1 MSQASAS
8 VVTTKRQKA
17 LLTMKGYS
25 SNWDC
30 TRSNEEIQDK
40 TELEEDE
47 RSPSCLDS
55 LRSYITK
62 CFTGTTSG
70 NPALQL
76 PVPSK
81 DVAEK
86 HMPSQA
92 ASKIAVLRPDKTGKY
107 PCGQCSKTFSC
118 IDPYIFHIQECHK
131 AETPSDLLVSHYR
144 SNNPEVKTVDRTSTP
159 RVDTANL
166 HSLTTLPHTVASSVA
181 SDKTLVKALHPG
193 CFDQIAACKQT
204 SQTIEVADAILN
216 NSIDAVLSIE
226 FCFAT
231 SKGVRSCRVLV
242 LTQSDTVRL
251 LQVPGPEIGLVLL
264 FGENHRYNPYKYMEA
279 IVQECEA
286 LFQSSD
292 AVITTQVIRTV
303 LAAVVRG
310 RPNGISTKECF
321 HFVYQVTLRDNANV
335 TSLNTTFISGFANHL
350 YENRVD
356 IFAQGSGPAKVFE
369 GLLTYTLKRRNP
381 RPHMNTASTT
391 IPVLVNGLVS
401 AEYWN
406 LQKRASIIIIESQK
420 HGNLKRI
427 HAETTEDNE
436 LYYTT
441 KRVFRGSHEAT
452 CTPEI
457 PSYEAKD
464 GCYLYP
470 ESDPTTFTEHLHE
483 YTGNLWTIS
492 R

>member
-251 LQVPGPEIGLVLL
+251 LQVVSLSALLVHKRIVRQMRYILGDHAYEQALLMQQRRIFLPCPVYSGSPTEEILGKSEIGELVKDKEVLL
-264 FGENHRYNPYKYMEA
+264 EQCSP
-279 IVQECEA
+279 
-286 LFQSSD
+286 LLQSY
-292 AVITTQVIRTV
+292 AHLI
-303 LAAVVRG
+303 
-310 RPNGISTKECF
+310 
-321 HFVYQVTLRDNANV
+321 
-335 TSLNTTFISGFANHL
+335 LNL
-350 YENRVD
+350 
-356 IFAQGSGPAKVFE
+356 
-369 GLLTYTLKRRNP
+369 
-381 RPHMNTASTT
+381 
-391 IPVLVNGLVS
+391 
-401 AEYWN
+401 
-406 LQKRASIIIIESQK
+406 
-420 HGNLKRI
+420 
-427 HAETTEDNE
+427 
-436 LYYTT
+436 
-441 KRVFRGSHEAT
+441 
-452 CTPEI
+452 
-457 PSYEAKD
+457 
-464 GCYLYP
+464 
-470 ESDPTTFTEHLHE
+470 
-483 YTGNLWTIS
+483 
-492 R
+492 